1 MPSDWQAYTSAT
13 ELAEMVRSRKI
24 SPVEITEAALRRID
38 ASQPVLN
45 AFITVAY
52 DQAMAQARKA
62 EEALSNGDEI
72 GPLHG
77 IPFSVK
83 DLVNTR
89 GVRTTMD
96 SRIFKHNVPDTD
108 AVPVARLRAA
118 GGIMIG
124 KTTTPEFGHKPFT
137 RAPLFGDTPNAWDQ
151 DRIAG
156 GSSGGAAVAT
166 AAGLAPLNV
175 GTDGGGSIR
184 IPAAANGIVGMK
196 ATLGT
201 IPHDAAPDSFGA
213 NIYVGPMT
221 RTVADTALMLQTMA
235 GPHPSDAHSMGRRRQ
250 DYIKAA
256 ASPGGLEGKKIAWRP
271 LLGNDVIDSEVLA
284 ITHGAARAFEE
295 AGATLIEVDD
305 DFVTPEPFWR
315 VLSQAAWRARFGDYV
330 DEWGDRMTPTFL
342 RSITEASD
350 YSAEE
355 LQKAI
360 YQRTQLFREV
370 QGWFDEFDLI
380 LTPTL
385 TRTALESDL
394 DLYDPVVIEGQEV
407 GIIRQNWYPYTH
419 PFNLTGHP
427 AITLPAGFAGDGLPV
442 ALQIVGRYADDA
454 AVIRAAAL
462 FEQLRPWADKTPD
475 LPEVDQKS

>member
-1 MPSDWQAYTSAT
+1 MSSERMAYTSAM
-13 ELAEMVRSRKI
+13 ELAGLVRTRQV
-24 SPVEITEAALRRID
+24 SPVEITEAALRRIE

-45 AFITVAY
+45 AFITVAR
-52 DQAMAQARKA
+52 DEAMAEARAA
-62 EEALSNGDEI
+62 ERAVATNDEL

-77 IPFSVK
+77 VPFSVK

-89 GVRTTMD
+89 GVRTTMG
-96 SRIFKHNVPDTD
+96 SLIFEHNVPETD
-108 AVPVARLRAA
+108 AVAVARLRAA
-118 GGIMIG
+118 GAIMVG

-137 RAPLFGDTPNAWDQ
+137 RAPLFGDTPNAWDRG
-151 DRIAG
+151 RIAG
-156 GSSGGAAVAT
+156 GSSGGAAVAA

-201 IPHDAAPDSFGA
+201 VPHDAAPDSFGA

-221 RTVADTALMLQTMA
+221 RTVGDTALMLQAMS
-235 GPHPSDAHSMGRRRQ
+235 GPHPSDAHSMGRQRQ
-250 DYIKAA
+250 DFVEAA

-271 LLGNDVIDSEVLA
+271 LLGNEVVDPEVLA

-295 AGATLIEVDD
+295 AGATVVEVDD
-305 DFVTPEPFWR
+305 GFVTPEPFWR
-315 VLSQAAWRARFGDYV
+315 VLSQAAWRARFGGYV
-330 DEWGDRMTPTFL
+330 EEWGDRMTPTFL
-342 RSITEASD
+342 RSITEASN

-370 QGWFDEFDLI
+370 QGWFREYDLVM
-380 LTPTL
+380 TPTL

-394 DLYDPVVIEGQEV
+394 DLYDPVVIEGREV

-442 ALQIVGRYADDA
+442 ALQIVGPYADDA

-462 FEQLRPWADKTPD
+462 FEQLRPWADRTPS
-475 LPEVDQKS
+475 LPELDR